1 MTPAPFSRLQA
12 SATRTSRVLVIRRS
26 TLILDV
32 RVQMV
37 EALSQLGECWRAFSG
52 ADGLG
57 LSVQSGGIKLVYR
70 CLPDVRQ

>member
-1 MTPAPFSRLQA
+1 MTTAPFSGLQA
-12 SATRTSRVLVIRRS
+12 SATRTARVLVIWRG
-26 TLILDV
+26 TLVLDV

-37 EALSQLGECWRAFSG
+37 EALSQLGECWWAFSG

-57 LSVQSGGIKLVYR
+57 LSVESGGIKLVHR